1 MPPLVFLD
9 DPYVGMDVMARRKI
23 LKVLNTLKMQ
33 GRNTIV
39 LSSHNM
45 EDAEYS
51 CDRIT
56 IMVSGRME
64 CLGSIQHLK
73 EKFCKGYRLEFLLKR
88 GGGHDPAQ
96 FVTAVL
102 EQFPGI
108 KLSERHDN
116 MCIFILDDKLPWS
129 KIFNRVEKLKNT
141 FTLEHFVIGEHN
153 LEKIFL
159 ALAKVMAENEV
170 AADNLSEQPSLPL
183 YKMQSGQGKG
193 QLLRLAERPN
203 RQSCEA
209 SKNQT
214 GYSDY

>member
-1 MPPLVFLD
+1 
-9 DPYVGMDVMARRKI
+9 
-23 LKVLNTLKMQ
+23 
-33 GRNTIV
+33 
-39 LSSHNM
+39 M

-108 KLSERHDN
+108 KLSERHDVS
-116 MCIFILDDKLPWS
+116 LPAT
-129 KIFNRVEKLKNT
+129 T
-141 FTLEHFVIGEHN
+141 FRSYVRT
-153 LEKIFL
+153 
-159 ALAKVMAENEV
+159 
-170 AADNLSEQPSLPL
+170 SLPL
-183 YKMQSGQGKG
+183 SVGFK
-193 QLLRLAERPN
+193 
-203 RQSCEA
+203 
-209 SKNQT
+209 T
-214 GYSDY
+214 